1 MKRLVSILLT
11 AIMIM
16 SVGVTGLAIDASAA
30 ETAIVNGKACEV
42 GTNVTYTVDLCIDT
56 VFEDFQGEVIY
67 DSDALQVVSAKL
79 PNTKAGMMYNT
90 DIPGYIYYS
99 GSNFMAPYDFKE
111 EKVFLTAEFKV
122 LKAGTYTVTNKFEVM
137 TGQDENG
144 DSISPPFVL
153 DGIINKDF
161 TTKEE
166 VVADSPVVTTTTSTT
181 TTSSTTATT
190 ATTPIV
196 SDTTFNGKNVN
207 VGDKVSVS
215 CYVKTDQKCEDFD
228 VRFYY
233 GATKGNLSG
242 IELVSF
248 NPVETAGTMNNTSLS
263 GEIRYNGTNYADP
276 YDFTSGKTL
285 ATATFLIKEGNAD
298 YFANSVMYILTG
310 ADGTYYATNGVMET
324 PFTWN
329 EATDVVPATTTS
341 TTTSTTKATTTST
354 TKATTTSTTKPST
367 TSSSTTV
374 PASSDTT
381 FNGKKVSVGDKV
393 TVTYYVQT
401 DKKCEDFD
409 AHMTYGTKTI
419 NPNGIEL
426 VSFTPYQT
434 KGVIYNTDIYG
445 EIYYNGTS
453 FNDPYDFTTKSALMS
468 ATFLIKEAGGQ
479 YFADGVMYYLTGV
492 DGTDYATKG
501 QMNTPFTWEVQNSP
515 VPTTTSTTK
524 ATTTSTTTVPTGRT
538 TFNGKDVNVG
548 DKVTVTYY
556 VQTDK
561 KCEDFDAHMTYG
573 TKTINPN
580 GIELVSFTPYQ
591 TKGVI
596 YNTDIYGEIY
606 YNGTSFNDP
615 YDFTTKSALM
625 SATFLIKEAGG
636 QYFADGV
643 MYYLTGVDGTDYATK
658 GQMNTPFTWEV
669 QYSSVPATSSSSS
682 TTTASSTQKSTTTS
696 TTTATTT
703 SSTTATTTS
712 TTTAPVKEYQVVNNL
727 VNVRSSST
735 ATTAEEGS
743 TFTTILVPDT
753 GYKISTV
760 VANNGSQTI
769 TPVYNNDGTVTLSAV
784 VTGDIVVTAIA
795 LPIQTTTSSTTA
807 TSTTS
812 ATTTSTTTATTTS
825 STTATTT
832 SSTTAT
838 TTSSTST
845 TQPSSTKE
853 TIPETKPGDVIEV
866 KKISLN
872 KTAIRVKEG
881 QSFNI
886 VASIWPGYTTEK
898 TVTWSVNNSR
908 VGVCSQS
915 LEKYT
920 KYNLYDNEG
929 KIYCTETA
937 RFTAKRSG
945 QTIIKTVTNTGR
957 VAKCV
962 VYVDPVATTLKVSK
976 TSVTLNVGKS
986 TTVKATVGPASIKPA
1001 YKKVAWTTSNKKVAT
1016 VTSAGKIVARGK
1028 GVCTVYATSTDKTT
1042 LKRAIRVTVKQPVT
1056 SVKFNKS
1063 SMTLAKKGSSTTV
1076 KAYAYPTNANNK
1088 TLAIKSENKKI
1099 AKVSKS
1105 AVNSGTTIKVTA
1117 VKKGST
1123 YVRATARDGSKKYA
1137 RIRVIVKK

>member
-42 GTNVTYTVDLCIDT
+42 GTNVTYTVDLSVDT

-67 DSDALQVVSAKL
+67 NSDALQVVSAKM
-79 PNTKAGMMYNT
+79 PNTTTGVMVNT
-90 DIPGYIYYS
+90 GVAGYIYYS
-99 GSNFMAPYDFKE
+99 GSSFRAPYNFKE

-122 LKAGTYTVTNKFEVM
+122 LKAGTYTITNKFEVM

-144 DSISPPFVL
+144 NSINPPFVL
-153 DGIINKDF
+153 DGIVNKEF

-166 VVADSPVVTTTTSTT
+166 VVADSPVVTTTSSTT
-181 TTSSTTATT
+181 ATTSSTTATT
-190 ATTPIV
+190 ATTATTPVV

-207 VGDKVSVS
+207 VGDQVTVA

-233 GATKGNLSG
+233 GANKGNLSG

-248 NPVETAGTMNNTSLS
+248 DPVETAGTMVNTALS
-263 GEIRYNGTNYADP
+263 GEIRYNATNFSNP

-298 YFANSVMYILTG
+298 YFANSVMYFLTG

-341 TTTSTTKATTTST
+341 TTTSTTKPTTTST
-354 TKATTTSTTKPST
+354 T
-367 TSSSTTV
+367 V
-374 PASSDTT
+374 PTPSDTT
-381 FNGKKVSVGDKV
+381 FNGQKVNVGDKV
-393 TVTYYVQT
+393 TVTYYVQA

-409 AHMTYGTKTI
+409 ARMKYGTKTV

-426 VSFTPYQT
+426 VSFTPYQK
-434 KGVIYNTDIYG
+434 KGAIFNTDIYG

-501 QMNTPFTWEVQNSP
+501 QMNTPF
-515 VPTTTSTTK
+515 
-524 ATTTSTTTVPTGRT
+524 
-538 TFNGKDVNVG
+538 
-548 DKVTVTYY
+548 
-556 VQTDK
+556 
-561 KCEDFDAHMTYG
+561 
-573 TKTINPN
+573 I
-580 GIELVSFTPYQ
+580 
-591 TKGVI
+591 
-596 YNTDIYGEIY
+596 
-606 YNGTSFNDP
+606 
-615 YDFTTKSALM
+615 
-625 SATFLIKEAGG
+625 
-636 QYFADGV
+636 
-643 MYYLTGVDGTDYATK
+643 
-658 GQMNTPFTWEV
+658 WEV

-682 TTTASSTQKSTTTS
+682 TS
-696 TTTATTT
+696 ATTT

-712 TTTAPVKEYQVVNNL
+712 TTTAPAKEYQVINNL
-727 VNVRSSST
+727 INVVSSST
-735 ATTAEEGS
+735 ATTVTEGS
-743 TFTTILVPDT
+743 VFTTILVPDT

-760 VANNGSQTI
+760 VATNGDQTI

-812 ATTTSTTTATTTS
+812 ATTTSSTTATTTS

-853 TIPETKPGDVIEV
+853 TVPITKPDDVIEI

-915 LEKYT
+915 LKGYT

-937 RFTAKRSG
+937 RFKANRSG
-945 QTIIKTVTNTGR
+945 QTIIKAVTNTGR

-962 VYVDPVATTLKVSK
+962 VYVDPVAKTLKVSK
-976 TSVTLNVGKS
+976 TNVTLNVGKS
-986 TTVKATVGPASIKPA
+986 TTVKATVGPANISNA
-1001 YKKVAWTTSNKKVAT
+1001 YKKVAWTTSNKKVAI
-1016 VTSAGKIVARGK
+1016 VNSAGKIFARGK

-1056 SVKFNKS
+1056 RVKFNKRS
-1063 SMTLAKKGSSTTV
+1063 IILAKKGSSTTV

-1088 TLAIKSENKKI
+1088 ALAIKSENTKI

-1137 RIRVIVKK
+1137 RIRVTVKK

>member
-354 TKATTTSTTKPST
+354 TKATTTSTTKATTTSTTKPST

-381 FNGKKVSVGDKV
+381 FNGKKVS
-393 TVTYYVQT
+393 
-401 DKKCEDFD
+401 
-409 AHMTYGTKTI
+409 
-419 NPNGIEL
+419 
-426 VSFTPYQT
+426 
-434 KGVIYNTDIYG
+434 
-445 EIYYNGTS
+445 
-453 FNDPYDFTTKSALMS
+453 
-468 ATFLIKEAGGQ
+468 
-479 YFADGVMYYLTGV
+479 
-492 DGTDYATKG
+492 
-501 QMNTPFTWEVQNSP
+501 
-515 VPTTTSTTK
+515 
-524 ATTTSTTTVPTGRT
+524 
-538 TFNGKDVNVG
+538 VG

-812 ATTTSTTTATTTS
+812 ATTTSTTTAKTTS

-945 QTIIKTVTNTGR
+945 QTIIKAVTNTGR

-976 TSVTLNVGKS
+976 TSVTLNVGKI

-1063 SMTLAKKGSSTTV
+1063 SITLAKKGSSTTV

-1088 TLAIKSENKKI
+1088 TLTIKSENTKI

-1123 YVRATARDGSKKYA
+1123 YVRATAREGSKKYA

>member
-1 MKRLVSILLT
+1 
-11 AIMIM
+11 MIM

-42 GTNVTYTVDLCIDT
+42 GTNVTYTVDLCVDT

-166 VVADSPVVTTTTSTT
+166 VVADSPVVTTTSTTATSTT
-181 TTSSTTATT
+181 KATTTSTTKATT
-190 ATTPIV
+190 ATTPVV

-310 ADGTYYATNGVMET
+310 ADGTYYATNGVMEA

-548 DKVTVTYY
+548 DRVTVTYY

-669 QYSSVPATSSSSS
+669 QYSSVP
-682 TTTASSTQKSTTTS
+682 TTTSTTTS

-703 SSTTATTTS
+703 STTTATTTS
-712 TTTAPVKEYQVVNNL
+712 TTTAPAKEYQVINNL
-727 VNVRSSST
+727 IKVVSSSS
-735 ATTAEEGS
+735 ATTAKEGS
-743 TFTTILVPDT
+743 VFTTILVPET
-753 GYKISTV
+753 GYKITTV
-760 VANNGSQTI
+760 VASNGTQTI
-769 TPVYNNDGTVTLSAV
+769 TPVYNNDGSVTISAV
-784 VTGDIVVTAIA
+784 VAGDIVITAIA
-795 LPIQTTTSSTTA
+795 VEIPT
-807 TSTTS
+807 
-812 ATTTSTTTATTTS
+812 TTTSTTTATTTTS
-825 STTATTT
+825 TTTATTT
-832 SSTTAT
+832 TSTTTAT
-838 TTSSTST
+838 TTTSTTTATST

-853 TIPETKPGDVIEV
+853 TVPVTKPGDVIEIS
-866 KKISLN
+866 KISLD
-872 KTAIRVKEG
+872 KAAITVNEG
-881 QSFNI
+881 QKVNI

-908 VGVCSQS
+908 VGVCSQ
-915 LEKYT
+915 T
-920 KYNLYDNEG
+920 KNTTIGLYDNDG
-929 KIYCTETA
+929 KLYCTETA
-937 RFTAKRSG
+937 TFTAKASG
-945 QTIIKTVTNTGR
+945 QTIIKAVSNTGL

-962 VYVDPVATTLKVSK
+962 VTVKPVAKTLTVSK
-976 TSVTLNVGKS
+976 SSVTLNVGKS
-986 TTVKATVGPASIKPA
+986 TTVKATVGPASISSK

-1016 VTSAGKIVARGK
+1016 VTSAGKIIARGK
-1028 GVCTVYATSTDKTT
+1028 GVCTVYATSKDNTT
-1042 LKRAIRVTVKQPVT
+1042 LKKAIKVTVKQPVT

-1063 SMTLAKKGSSTTV
+1063 SITLAKKGSSTTV

-1088 TLAIKSENKKI
+1088 TLTIKSENTKI

-1123 YVRATARDGSKKYA
+1123 YVRATAREGSKKYA